1 MIAETGTR
9 SRRFLELDG
18 LRGIAAVL
26 VVGSHLTFAYDSKYP
41 GESAPF
47 ASIAWGAYGVQLFFF
62 ISGFV
67 ILMSAQR
74 AKSSS
79 DFVISRFS
87 RLFPVYWL
95 AVTVSII
102 VSILFRVPHTD
113 VGWAARLLN
122 YTMVQRLILVPNVDE
137 VYWTLSIEMQFYALI
152 LALLLLTHAKITD
165 RLVPWIAGIWI
176 SVSLVIATLARP
188 HTLGIDPQL
197 VVTTWKI
204 PLNLLLVE
212 WGPFFSAGMLMH
224 LARKDARYR
233 IGGLL
238 AVLSTVVI
246 SGILH
251 GWEQMAWVAGVAML
265 FTVVVLRER
274 TGVLLW
280 RPIQFY
286 GRISYSLYIGHAVS
300 GYAILHLIAPFTGR
314 NLGMV
319 VTFAAVTGIAVVY
332 HRIGE
337 VYLSGKM
344 KEWLLALRD
353 RWRSRRRSQDAPEG
367 IEA

>member
-1 MIAETGTR
+1 M
-9 SRRFLELDG
+9 
-18 LRGIAAVL
+18 
-26 VVGSHLTFAYDSKYP
+26 
-41 GESAPF
+41 
-47 ASIAWGAYGVQLFFF
+47 
-62 ISGFV
+62 
-67 ILMSAQR
+67 
-74 AKSSS
+74 
-79 DFVISRFS
+79 
-87 RLFPVYWL
+87 
-95 AVTVSII
+95 
-102 VSILFRVPHTD
+102 
-113 VGWAARLLN
+113 
-122 YTMVQRLILVPNVDE
+122 
-137 VYWTLSIEMQFYALI
+137 YWTLAIEMQFYALI
-152 LALLLLTHAKITD
+152 LALLLLTHARITD
-165 RLVPWIAGIWI
+165 RLVPPWIAGIWI
-176 SVSLVIATLARP
+176 SVSLVIAILARP
-188 HTLGIDPQL
+188 YTLGVNPQL

-212 WGPFFSAGMLMH
+212 WGAFFSAGMLMY
-224 LARKDARYR
+224 LARKDSRYR

-238 AVLSTVVI
+238 AVLSTVLV

-251 GWEQMAWVAGVAML
+251 GWEQMAWVAGVATL

-286 GRISYSLYIGHAVS
+286 GRISYSLYIGHAVT
-300 GYAILHLIAPFTGR
+300 GYAILHLIAPPFTGR

-344 KEWLLALRD
+344 KEGLLALRD